1 MALLTDGNPND
12 TEALRVYETAI
23 LSVANVEMIDLN
35 AKLGLATEEI
45 SEDVLDIL
53 LDHTRAYDPQS
64 NIRRMIGVSDVAVTP
79 QLKRWQAA
87 HTLEI
92 VYRDAFNNQLNDRY
106 KPKWDEYRELSRG
119 AREQTGRFG
128 IGLVLSPIRKAAT
141 PALSVVP
148 GTTPATAYYVRVS
161 WISAAAQEGSP
172 SDVTAFA
179 TTDGSLLVVQAMQ
192 PPAIAT
198 GWNVYIGL
206 TDSTVTL
213 QNSTPIPVGQTF
225 TLSPSGVV
233 NGRAPGD
240 GQTPD
245 VYVTGGRM
253 LRRG

>member
-12 TEALRVYETAI
+12 TEALRIYETAI
-23 LSVANVEMIDLN
+23 LSVANVEMIDLD

-45 SEDVLDIL
+45 SDSVLDIL

-64 NIRRMIGVSDVAVTP
+64 NIRRLIGVSDVAVTP

-106 KPKWDEYRELSRG
+106 KPKWDEYRELSRA
-119 AREQTGRFG
+119 AREQTERFG
-128 IGLVLSPIRKAAT
+128 IGLVLSPVPKAAT
-141 PALSVVP
+141 PILSVVP
-148 GTTPATAYYVRVS
+148 GTTPATTYYVQASWVS
-161 WISAAAQEGSP
+161 ATAQEGSP
-172 SDVTAFA
+172 SEVTAFETA
-179 TTDGSLLVVQAMQ
+179 AGSQLVAQAMQ

-206 TDSTVTL
+206 TDSTLTL
-213 QNSTPIPVGQTF
+213 QNSTSLPLGQSF
-225 TLSPSGVV
+225 TMPPAGLV
-233 NGRAPGD
+233 NGRSPGN
-240 GQTPD
+240 GQMPD
-245 VYVTGGRM
+245 VYVTGGRT